1 MKFKYLIDKVK
12 GFRYR
17 NDFVVLDGR
26 ANSVTLSK
34 GIYDHIM
41 QKERTDNS
49 IFVFRLSD
57 RGTYG
62 FCMREDWEELRK
74 ANTVFTQLQFNQE
87 HKKVGF
93 RSDRPSVI
101 AILDDYNLPLNKMV
115 RLTCIPRKSAKGEPY
130 YEIMRPN
137 LNSSTWQQDKK

>member
-1 MKFKYLIDKVK
+1 MKFKYLIDKIN
-12 GFRYR
+12 GFRHR

-34 GIYDHIM
+34 GIYDNIM

-62 FCMREDWEELRK
+62 FCMREDLEELRK
-74 ANTVFTQLQFNQE
+74 ANTAFAQLQFNQKY
-87 HKKVGF
+87 KKVGF
-93 RSDRPSVI
+93 RSEYPSI
-101 AILDDYNLPLNKMV
+101 TAILDEYDLPLDRMV

>member
-1 MKFKYLIDKVK
+1 MKFKYLIDKIN
-12 GFRYR
+12 GFRHR

-49 IFVFRLSD
+49 IFVFRLSN

-62 FCMREDWEELRK
+62 FCMREDLEELRK
-74 ANTVFTQLQFNQE
+74 ANTSFAQLQFNQE
-87 HKKVGF
+87 YKKIGF
-93 RSDRPSVI
+93 RTEFPSVT
-101 AILDDYNLPLNKMV
+101 AILDDYNLPLDRMV
-115 RLTCIPRKSAKGEPY
+115 RLTCIPRKSAEGEPY

>member
-1 MKFKYLIDKVK
+1 MKFKYLIDKIK

-49 IFVFRLSD
+49 IFMFRLSD

-74 ANTVFTQLQFNQE
+74 ANTAFTQLQFNKK
-87 HKKVGF
+87 HKKIGF
-93 RSDRPSVI
+93 RSDYPSVT
-101 AILDDYNLPLNKMV
+101 AIIDEYDLPLNRMV

-137 LNSSTWQQDKK
+137 LNSSKWQQDKK

>member
-12 GFRYR
+12 GFRHR

-49 IFVFRLSD
+49 IFVFSLSD

-74 ANTVFTQLQFNQE
+74 ANTAFAQLQFNQKY
-87 HKKVGF
+87 KKVGF
-93 RSDRPSVI
+93 RSEFPSVT
-101 AILDDYNLPLNKMV
+101 AILDEYDLPLDRMV
-115 RLTCIPRKSAKGEPY
+115 RLTCIPRNSAKDEPY

>member
-1 MKFKYLIDKVK
+1 MKFKYLIDTIK

-62 FCMREDWEELRK
+62 FCMREDWNELSK
-74 ANTVFTQLQFNQE
+74 VNTIFTQLHFNQT
-87 HKKVGF
+87 HKKIGF
-93 RSDRPSVI
+93 RSDYPSVT
-101 AILDDYNLPLNKMV
+101 AILDEYDLPLDRMV

>member
-101 AILDDYNLPLNKMV
+101 AILDEYNLPLNKMF

>member
-1 MKFKYLIDKVK
+1 MKFKYLIDKIN
-12 GFRYR
+12 GFRHR

-49 IFVFRLSD
+49 IFVFRLSN

-62 FCMREDWEELRK
+62 FCMREDLEELRK
-74 ANTVFTQLQFNQE
+74 ANTAFAQLQFNQKY
-87 HKKVGF
+87 KKIGF
-93 RSDRPSVI
+93 RSEYPSVT
-101 AILDDYNLPLNKMV
+101 AILDDYNLPLDRMV
-115 RLTCIPRKSAKGEPY
+115 RLTCIQRKSAKGEPY

>member
-1 MKFKYLIDKVK
+1 MKFKYLIDKIK
-12 GFRYR
+12 GFRHR

-34 GIYDHIM
+34 CIYDHIM

-74 ANTVFTQLQFNQE
+74 ANTAFAQLQFNQKY
-87 HKKVGF
+87 KKVGF
-93 RSDRPSVI
+93 RSDLPSI
-101 AILDDYNLPLNKMV
+101 TAILDEYNLPLNRMV

-130 YEIMRPN
+130 YEIMLPN
-137 LNSSTWQQDKK
+137 LNSSKWQQDKK

>member
-1 MKFKYLIDKVK
+1 M
-12 GFRYR
+12 
-17 NDFVVLDGR
+17 VLDGR

-41 QKERTDNS
+41 RKERIDS
-49 IFVFRLSD
+49 SVLVFCLPHK
-57 RGTYG
+57 GTYG
-62 FCMREDWEELRK
+62 FCMREDLEELRK
-74 ANTVFTQLQFNQE
+74 ANTAFAQLQFNQKY
-87 HKKVGF
+87 KKVGF
-93 RSDRPSVI
+93 RSEFPSI
-101 AILDDYNLPLNKMV
+101 TAILDEYDLPLDRMV

>member
-1 MKFKYLIDKVK
+1 MKFKYLLDKVK

>member
-1 MKFKYLIDKVK
+1 MKFKYIIDKVN
-12 GFRYR
+12 GFRHRY
-17 NDFVVLDGR
+17 NFVILDGR

-41 QKERTDNS
+41 QKERTEHS
-49 IFVFRLSD
+49 VFVFRLSD

-74 ANTVFTQLQFNQE
+74 ANTAFTQLQFNQE

-93 RSDRPSVI
+93 RSDLPSVT
-101 AILDDYNLPLNKMV
+101 AILDEYNLPLNRMV
-115 RLTCIPRKSAKGEPY
+115 RLTCIPRKSGKGEPY
-130 YEIMRPN
+130 YEIIRPN
-137 LNSSTWQQDKK
+137 LNSSTWQRDKK

>member
-1 MKFKYLIDKVK
+1 MKFKHLIVKVL

-17 NDFVVLDGR
+17 NYFVILDGR

-34 GIYDHIM
+34 GVYRHII
-41 QKERTDNS
+41 QKERTDHS
-49 IFVFRLSD
+49 VFVFKLSG

-74 ANTVFTQLQFNQE
+74 SNTAFTQLQFNQE
-87 HKKVGF
+87 YKKVGF
-93 RSDRPSVI
+93 RSDRPSVT
-101 AILDDYNLPLNKMV
+101 AILDEYNLPLNRMV
-115 RLTCIPRKSAKGEPY
+115 RLTCIPLKSQKGEPY

-137 LNSSTWQQDKK
+137 LNSSTWQQDKM

>member
-1 MKFKYLIDKVK
+1 MKFKYLIDKVN
-12 GFRYR
+12 GFRHR
-17 NDFVVLDGR
+17 NVFVVLDGR

-34 GIYDHIM
+34 CIYDHIM

-74 ANTVFTQLQFNQE
+74 ANTAFAQLQFNQKY
-87 HKKVGF
+87 KKIGF
-93 RSDRPSVI
+93 RSDFPSI
-101 AILDDYNLPLNKMV
+101 TAILDEYNLPLNRMV
-115 RLTCIPRKSAKGEPY
+115 RLTCIPRKSAKGEPF

>member
-1 MKFKYLIDKVK
+1 MKFKYLIDKIK
-12 GFRYR
+12 CFRHR

-74 ANTVFTQLQFNQE
+74 ANTYFTQIQFNQKY
-87 HKKVGF
+87 KKVGF
-93 RSDRPSVI
+93 RTEFPSVT
-101 AILDDYNLPLNKMV
+101 AILDEYDLPLDRMV